1 MFRSQNRWYPAAIF
15 ALLLSLLAGN
25 ALAQHYTETDL
36 TANRSGISAAPNI
49 DPNLVNPWGLSR
61 SSGSPWWV
69 SDNGAG
75 LSTLY
80 DLAGVPQS
88 LVVTIPPPKGQ
99 NGTAAPTGTIYNYTT
114 SFEAAPGDP
123 SIFLFVT
130 EDGTISGWNP
140 NVNATNAQLLVD
152 HNQQGAVYKGC
163 ALASLPGGPRL
174 YVSNFA
180 SGQVEVYDGKFHQL
194 KTGPGDFTDSKLPI
208 HYAPFGIQNV
218 GGNIVVAF
226 AQRTPGSLDENHGPG
241 LGYIDVF
248 DTNGN
253 LLLRLQH
260 GGYLNA
266 PWGIA
271 EAPADFGVFSH
282 RLLIGNF
289 GDGKINVFNAV
300 SGKHE
305 GTLLNADGSAISING
320 LWAISFAGGNAKS
333 GAANTLYFTAGL
345 NDEADGLFGNIV
357 PVSAEQRGNT
367 E

>member
-1 MFRSQNRWYPAAIF
+1 MSRPQSLFYPV
-15 ALLLSLLAGN
+15 ALLALCLSILAGN

-36 TANRSGISAAPNI
+36 TANRSGISNAANI

-61 SSGSPWWV
+61 SSGSPWWD
-69 SDNGAG
+69 SDNGTG

-80 DLAGVPQS
+80 DLNGVPQS

-99 NGTAAPTGTIYNYTT
+99 NGTAAPSGTVYNYTT
-114 SFEAAPGDP
+114 SFEAGPGAPA
-123 SIFLFVT
+123 IFLFAT

-140 NVNATNAQLLVD
+140 NVNQTNAVLVVD
-152 HNQQGAVYKGC
+152 HNAQGAIYKGI

-180 SGQVEVYDGKFHQL
+180 SGQVEVYDAKFHQI
-194 KTGPGDFTDSKLPI
+194 KTGPGDFTDSKLPL

-218 GGNIVVAF
+218 GNNIVITF
-226 AQRTPGSLDENHGPG
+226 AQRSPGSTDENHGPG
-241 LGYIDVF
+241 LGYVDVF
-248 DTNGN
+248 DTRGN

-260 GGYLNA
+260 GQFMNA

-271 EAPADFGVFSH
+271 ESPADFGAFSH

-289 GDGKINVFNAV
+289 GDGKINVFNEF
-300 SGKHE
+300 SGNFE
-305 GTLLNADGSAISING
+305 GQLLNADGSAISIDG
-320 LWAISFAGGNAKS
+320 LWALSFGGGNTKS
-333 GAANTLYFTAGL
+333 GAGNTLYFTAGL

>member
-1 MFRSQNRWYPAAIF
+1 MSRLQNLSYPAA
-15 ALLLSLLAGN
+15 LLALSLSLFSGN

-36 TANRSGISAAPNI
+36 TANRTGISSAANI
-49 DPNLVNPWGLSR
+49 DPNLANPWGLSR
-61 SSGSPWWV
+61 SSGSPWWD

-88 LVVTIPPPKGQ
+88 LVVTVPPPKGQ

-114 SFEAAPGDP
+114 SFAAAPGAP

-140 NVNATNAQLLVD
+140 NVNQTNAVLLVD
-152 HNQQGAVYKGC
+152 HNQQGAIYKGC
-163 ALASLPGGPRL
+163 ALASLPSGPRL

-194 KTGPGDFTDSKLPI
+194 KTGPGDFTDSKLPLN
-208 HYAPFGIQNV
+208 YVPFGIQSV
-218 GGNIVVAF
+218 GNNIVVTF
-226 AQRTPGSLDENHGPG
+226 AQRNPGSEDENDGPG
-241 LGYIDVF
+241 LGYADVF
-248 DTNGN
+248 DAKGN

-260 GGYLNA
+260 GSYLNA

-271 EAPADFGVFSH
+271 EAPGDFGVFSH

-289 GDGKINVFNAV
+289 GDGKINAFNAV
-300 SGKHE
+300 SGKLE
-305 GTLLNADGSAISING
+305 GTLLNPDGSAINHPG
-320 LWAISFAGGNAKS
+320 LWAISFGGGNAKS
-333 GAANTLYFTAGL
+333 GAANALYFTVGV
-345 NDEADGLFGNIV
+345 NDEADGLFGSIV

>member
-1 MFRSQNRWYPAAIF
+1 MSRSQNLLYPAVLI
-15 ALLLSLLAGN
+15 ALLLSLLAGT
-25 ALAQHYTETDL
+25 ALAQHYTKTDL
-36 TANRSGISAAPNI
+36 TANRSGISSAPNI

-61 SSGSPWWV
+61 SSGSPWWD
-69 SDNGAG
+69 SDNGTG

-80 DLAGVPQS
+80 DQAGVPQS
-88 LVVTIPPPKGQ
+88 LVVTIPPPKGK
-99 NGTAAPTGTIYNYTT
+99 NGTAAPTGTVYNYTT
-114 SFEAAPGDP
+114 SFEAGPGAP

-140 NVNATNAQLLVD
+140 NVNPTNAVLLVD
-152 HNQQGAVYKGC
+152 HNAQGAIYKGC
-163 ALASLPGGPRL
+163 ALASLPGGPRF
-174 YVSNFA
+174 YAANFA
-180 SGQVEVYDGKFHQL
+180 SGEVEVYDGKFHQL
-194 KTGPGDFTDSKLPI
+194 KTGPGDFTDSKLPA

-218 GGNIVVAF
+218 GNNIVVAF
-226 AQRTPGSLDENHGPG
+226 AQRSPGSEDENDGPG
-241 LGYIDVF
+241 LGYVDVF
-248 DTNGN
+248 DTRGN

-260 GGYLNA
+260 GSYLNA

-305 GTLLNADGSAISING
+305 GALLNADGSSISISG
-320 LWAISFAGGNAKS
+320 LWAISFGGGNTNS
-333 GAANTLYFTAGL
+333 GAANALYFTAGP
-345 NDEADGLFGNIV
+345 NDEADGLFGDIV
-357 PVSAEQRGNT
+357 PVSNEQRGNT

>member
-1 MFRSQNRWYPAAIF
+1 MSRPKNLLYPAALL
-15 ALLLSLLAGN
+15 ALLLPLLAGN

-36 TANRSGISAAPNI
+36 TANRSGISNAANI

-61 SSGSPWWV
+61 SSGSPWWD
-69 SDNGAG
+69 SDNGTG

-80 DLAGVPQS
+80 DLNGLPQS
-88 LVVTIPPPKGQ
+88 LVVTIPPPNGQ
-99 NGTAAPTGTIYNYTT
+99 NGTAAPTGTVYNYTT
-114 SFEAAPGDP
+114 SFPAGPGAP

-140 NVNATNAQLLVD
+140 NVNPTNAVLLVD
-152 HNQQGAVYKGC
+152 HNPQGAIYKGC
-163 ALASLPGGPRL
+163 ALASLAGGPRL

-180 SGQVEVYDGKFHQL
+180 SGEVEVYDGKFHQL
-194 KTGPGDFTDSKLPI
+194 TTRPGAFTDSKLPI
-208 HYAPFGIQNV
+208 HYVPFGIQNV

-226 AQRTPGSLDENHGPG
+226 AQRNPGSEDENDGPG
-241 LGYIDVF
+241 LGYVDVF

-260 GGYLNA
+260 GMYMNA

-282 RLLIGNF
+282 RILVGNF
-289 GDGKINVFNAV
+289 GSGWINAFNAV
-300 SGKHE
+300 SGKFE
-305 GTLLNADGSAISING
+305 GTLLNADGSPVTLNG
-320 LWAISFAGGNAKS
+320 LWAISFAGGNTKS
-333 GAANTLYFTAGL
+333 GAANALYFTAGL
-345 NDEADGLFGNIV
+345 NDEADGLLGNLV

>member
-1 MFRSQNRWYPAAIF
+1 MSRTNNLFYPAALL

-36 TANRSGISAAPNI
+36 TANRTGISSAANI

-61 SSGSPWWV
+61 SSGSPWWD

-88 LVVTIPPPKGQ
+88 LVVTIPPPQGQ
-99 NGTAAPTGTIYNYTT
+99 NGTAAPTGTVYNYTT
-114 SFEAAPGDP
+114 SFQAAPGDQ

-140 NVNATNAQLLVD
+140 NVNQTNAVLLVD

-163 ALASLPGGPRL
+163 ALASLPSGPRL
-174 YVSNFA
+174 YVTNFA

-218 GGNIVVAF
+218 GGNIVVTF
-226 AQRTPGSLDENHGPG
+226 AQRSPGSLDENHGPG
-241 LGYIDVF
+241 LGYVDVF
-248 DTNGN
+248 DTSGN
-253 LLLRLQH
+253 LLLRVQH
-260 GGYLNA
+260 GSYLNA
-266 PWGIA
+266 PWGMA

-289 GDGKINVFNAV
+289 ADGKINAFNAV
-300 SGKHE
+300 SGKFE
-305 GTLLNADGSAISING
+305 GTLLNADGSAISYPG
-320 LWAISFAGGNAKS
+320 LWAISFAGGNTKS
-333 GAANTLYFTAGL
+333 GAANALYFTAGP
-345 NDEADGLFGNIV
+345 NDEADGLFGSIV
-357 PVSAEQRGNT
+357 PVSSEQRGNS

>member
-1 MFRSQNRWYPAAIF
+1 MSRPQNLFYPAALL

-36 TANRSGISAAPNI
+36 TANRSGISSAANI
-49 DPNLVNPWGLSR
+49 DSNLVNPWGLSR
-61 SSGSPWWV
+61 SSGSPWWD
-69 SDNGAG
+69 SDNGTG

-80 DLAGVPQS
+80 DLAGVPQA

-99 NGTAAPTGTIYNYTT
+99 EGTATPTGTVYNYTT
-114 SFEAAPGDP
+114 SFPAAPGAP

-140 NVNATNAQLLVD
+140 NVNQTNAQLLVD
-152 HNQQGAVYKGC
+152 HNQQGAVYKGV

-180 SGQVEVYDGKFHQL
+180 SGQVEIYDGKFHQL
-194 KTGPGDFTDSKLPI
+194 KTGPGDFTDSKLPRN
-208 HYAPFGIQNV
+208 YAPFGIQNV

-226 AQRTPGSLDENHGPG
+226 AQRSPGSLDENHGPG
-241 LGYIDVF
+241 LGYVDVF
-248 DTNGN
+248 DPNGN

-260 GGYLNA
+260 GSYLNA

-271 EAPADFGVFSH
+271 ESPADFGAFSH

-289 GDGKINVFNAV
+289 GDGSINVFNAV

-333 GAANTLYFTAGL
+333 GAANALYFTAGL

-357 PVSAEQRGNT
+357 PASTEQRGNT